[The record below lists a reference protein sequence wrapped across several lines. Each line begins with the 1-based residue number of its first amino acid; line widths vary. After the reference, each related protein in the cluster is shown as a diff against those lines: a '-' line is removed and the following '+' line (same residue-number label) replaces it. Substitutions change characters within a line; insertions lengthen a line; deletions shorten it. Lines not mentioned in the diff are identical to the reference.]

1 MARVKYICRVCK
13 SDDVGR
19 DAWTQWDVESQQW
32 QVQNLMSE
40 SFCFKCEGETILD
53 EVRDP
58 QEEEDERMKEL
69 FRMFMKAARQMEREE
84 KANEK

>member
-19 DAWTQWDVESQQW
+19 DAWTQWDMESQQW

-84 KANEK
+84 KKSE

>member
-19 DAWTQWDVESQQW
+19 DAWTQWDMESQQW

-40 SFCFKCEGETILD
+40 SFCFKCESETILD
-53 EVRDP
+53 PIIDP
-58 QEEEDERMKEL
+58 QEEEDERVKEL
-69 FRMFMKAARQMEREE
+69 LRILMKAVRQVEREE
-84 KANEK
+84 KKDA

>member
-19 DAWTQWDVESQQW
+19 DAWTQWDMESQQW

-53 EVRDP
+53 RVRDP
-58 QEEEDERMKEL
+58 QEEEDERVKEL
-69 FRMFMKAARQMEREE
+69 LRILMKAVRQMEREE
-84 KANEK
+84 NKDA

>member
-19 DAWTQWDVESQQW
+19 DAWTQWDMESQQW

-40 SFCFKCEGETILD
+40 SFCFKCESETILD

-69 FRMFMKAARQMEREE
+69 FRILMKAARQMEREE
-84 KANEK
+84 KKDA

>member
-32 QVQNLMSE
+32 QIQNLMSE

-58 QEEEDERMKEL
+58 QEEEDERVIEL
-69 FRMFMKAARQMEREE
+69 LRMLMKAARQMEREGKE
-84 KANEK
+84 DA

>member
-19 DAWTQWDVESQQW
+19 DAWTQWDMESQQW

-58 QEEEDERMKEL
+58 QEEEDERVKEL
-69 FRMFMKAARQMEREE
+69 LRILMKAARQMEREE
-84 KANEK
+84 KKDA

>member
-19 DAWTQWDVESQQW
+19 DAWTQWDMESQQW

-40 SFCFKCEGETILD
+40 SFCFKCDGETILD
-53 EVRDP
+53 QVRDP
-58 QEEEDERMKEL
+58 QEEEDERVKEL
-69 FRMFMKAARQMEREE
+69 LRILMKAVRQMEREE
-84 KANEK
+84 KNNA